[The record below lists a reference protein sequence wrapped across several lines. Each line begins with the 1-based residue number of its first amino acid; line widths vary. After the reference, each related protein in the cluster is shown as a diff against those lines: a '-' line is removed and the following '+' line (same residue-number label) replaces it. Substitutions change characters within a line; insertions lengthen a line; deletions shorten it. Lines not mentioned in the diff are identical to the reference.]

1 MKVLDYGW
9 TCGQK
14 QMTSKHI
21 LTEEERHGKY
31 GFWYCSVC
39 ETDHPIAK
47 PKEYEL
53 QRLKQA
59 KKDRQAASTGG
70 SGTT

>member
-1 MKVLDYGW
+1 
-9 TCGQK
+9 
-14 QMTSKHI
+14 MTKHA

-39 ETDHPIAK
+39 ETDHPVAK
-47 PKEYEL
+47 PMEYEL

-59 KKDRQAASTGG
+59 KMDARKLREQRNSNG
-70 SGTT
+70 